1 MKKLLP
7 LLLPLALPL
16 ALSACGSDADK
27 AAKPAPVD
35 PFVVAAAPDLAKRLK
50 IAPVKQVPVSETL
63 RVAGQVDF
71 DENRVARIGATVTG
85 RVSAMQ
91 GIVGQ
96 RVARGTVL
104 AQITSTDLTAQ
115 QLAYVRARS
124 AYELNQRNAE
134 RARTLFAADVISA
147 AEMQR
152 REAEF
157 RVSAAEV
164 RAAAD
169 QLRLLGLSGASL
181 GQLGRGA
188 VSSASSVTATMSGVV
203 VERHLAL
210 GQVVQPSDQLFV
222 VADLSKVWA
231 VAQVPEQ
238 QVRYV
243 RAGQNVTL
251 DIPALGTKRNGKLVF
266 IGSTVDPKTRTVL
279 IRTEL
284 DNADGTLKPSML
296 ATMLVEGEPQPRLT
310 VPSSAVVRENNADYV
325 FLREGNG
332 RYRLRA
338 VKLGEDK
345 GGLRVVLSGLK
356 SGDPVVVDG
365 AFHLNNER
373 NRQAMEGQ

>member
-7 LLLPLALPL
+7 LFIPLML
-16 ALSACGSDADK
+16 AACGSDADK
-27 AAKPAPVD
+27 PAKQAAAD
-35 PFVVAAAPDLAKRLK
+35 PFLVAANPDLSKRLK
-50 IAPVKQVPVSETL
+50 VAPVAQTPVSETL
-63 RVAGQVDF
+63 RVAGQIDF

-96 RVARGTVL
+96 RVGRGTVL

-134 RARTLFAADVISA
+134 RARTLYAADVISA

-157 RVSAAEV
+157 RVSGAEM

-181 GQLGRGA
+181 GQLGRGS
-188 VSSASSVTATMSGVV
+188 VSSASNVTATMNGVV

-243 RAGQNVTL
+243 RAGQNVTM
-251 DIPALGTKRNGKLVF
+251 DIPALGGAKHTGKLVF
-266 IGSTVDPKTRTVL
+266 IGSTVDTKTRTVL

-284 DNADGTLKPSML
+284 DNSDGTLKPSML

-325 FLREGNG
+325 FVREGTG
-332 RYRLRA
+332 RFRLRP
-338 VKLGEDK
+338 VKLGENK
-345 GGLRVVLSGLK
+345 GGVRVVLSGLK
-356 SGDPVVVDG
+356 AGDPVVVDG